1 MTTYRT
7 LAEMT
12 EAQRIIAIETQN
24 APTYWDA
31 VGDYAAQI
39 DAGKIGEQKAVRLV
53 ARALQDSIKA
63 AA

>member
-1 MTTYRT
+1 
-7 LAEMT
+7 MT